1 MSNAT
6 GTHYGA
12 SLRPFDCSQAPA
24 ALFLR
29 EEAARPKDCF
39 RKKKKK
45 ETNKNKTTRPGRR
58 HESPTLFFFCNC
70 GGQKQR
76 QCVSFMRRLPTA
88 LLIPAAVCLTNQI
101 IWLFNSRARLKPPSK
116 GTTRV
121 VTSPQLFP
129 VRNRT
134 FTLASA
140 NSVSYKKQR
149 TSARLIQ
156 TLSTRTVSSTVFAL
170 CHNEEHQERRRG
182 RPRSRTLISLVH
194 HRRGPFESFPESER
208 G

>member
-1 MSNAT
+1 MPLGLIT
-6 GTHYGA
+6 GHHY
-12 SLRPFDCSQAPA
+12 AP
-24 ALFLR
+24 LI
-29 EEAARPKDCF
+29 AARHPLPCPFEKKLHDQKTASAKK
-39 RKKKKK
+39 RKKQ
-45 ETNKNKTTRPGRR
+45 TKTKPLARDVATSR
-58 HESPTLFFFCNC
+58 PTLFFFCNC

-76 QCVSFMRRLPTA
+76 QCVSFMRRLPAA

-134 FTLASA
+134 FTLAPA

-156 TLSTRTVSSTVFAL
+156 TLPTRTVSSTVSAL

-194 HRRGPFESFPESER
+194 HRRGPFESFPESEW

>member
-1 MSNAT
+1 MSNAS

-24 ALFLR
+24 ALSLR

-45 ETNKNKTTRPGRR
+45 QTKTKPLVRDVATSR
-58 HESPTLFFFCNC
+58 PTLFFFCNC

-76 QCVSFMRRLPTA
+76 QCVSFMRRLPAA

-134 FTLASA
+134 FTLAPA
-140 NSVSYKKQR
+140 NSVPYKKQR

-156 TLSTRTVSSTVFAL
+156 TLPTRTVSSTVSAL

-194 HRRGPFESFPESER
+194 HRRGPFESFPESEW